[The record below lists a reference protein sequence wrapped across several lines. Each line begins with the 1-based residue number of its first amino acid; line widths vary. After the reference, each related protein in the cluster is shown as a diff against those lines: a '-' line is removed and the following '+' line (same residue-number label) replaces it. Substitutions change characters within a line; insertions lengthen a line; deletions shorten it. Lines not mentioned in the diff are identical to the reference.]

1 MAPPASQQALL
12 AARRK
17 ADDAFLAMEAVLA
30 DHDNILKKANFE
42 KTTTAKIERRIKANR
57 LEELQREGEVSLFH
71 RRRALADMFNAEI
84 AGWRQEVLNSEES
97 LEDKKENIK
106 KKAYALRDAREAE
119 REAFLRGCYDSLW
132 RDSCDDARALDSIAM
147 TKYMNQ
153 ERLDQIQAK
162 RDRNQ
167 QLSKDEN
174 SFLAEWKRQLEAIEA
189 RDKAKRDARYKND
202 MDTAQ
207 GIRDQIAYN
216 EGQRETNWRM
226 QQESAEQEIRE
237 CNEAI
242 AAEEAKQKGRHDLAH
257 RMGKETS
264 EFNKQFRI
272 IAAETAAKEREQN
285 SILLNYA
292 LEQERLRIQEEED
305 AKNAWTAAAKQ
316 QRKYLEELMVREAQD
331 TSFVDN
337 INKREAEKV
346 WKARDDALQARED
359 ARNYL
364 MKMVKEGRAEQIRA
378 KAEVRIKE
386 KQDDKEYAKKF
397 IGDVEEGLEIDRRA
411 VERRRDGAVANNV
424 QLTRQIELR
433 RMQEELAKQDS
444 YLEEKRMRYIERQ
457 HMQRLA
463 MQGGAI
469 RTQFPLMKNNY
480 SS

>member
-1 MAPPASQQALL
+1 MASQQKLL
-12 AARRK
+12 EGRRK
-17 ADDAFLAMEAVLA
+17 ADETYRAMEAVLQ
-30 DHDNILKKANFE
+30 DHEVILHKANFE
-42 KTTTAKIERRIKANR
+42 KTTTAKIERRIKANH
-57 LEELQREGEVSLFH
+57 LETLQREVEVDLFH
-71 RRRALADMFNAEI
+71 RRRALADLFNREI

-97 LEDKKENIK
+97 LEDKKNSIK
-106 KKAYALRDAREAE
+106 QKAYALRDAREAE
-119 REAFLRGCYDSLW
+119 REAFLRNCYDSQW
-132 RDSCDDARALDSIAM
+132 RAACDDARALDSIAM

-153 ERLDQIQAK
+153 ERLNQIQSK

-167 QLSKDEN
+167 QLSQDEN

-189 RDKAKRDARYKND
+189 RDKAKRDARFKSD

-207 GIRDQIAYN
+207 GIRDQMAYN
-216 EGQRETNWRM
+216 DGQRETNWRM
-226 QQESAEQEIRE
+226 QQEADEQEIRE

-242 AAEEAKQKGRHDLAH
+242 AAEDQKQKARHDAAH
-257 RMGKETS
+257 RLGKETS

-272 IAAETAAKEREQN
+272 IAAETAAKEKEQN

-292 LEQERLRIQEEED
+292 LEQERARIQEEED
-305 AKNAWTAAAKQ
+305 AKAAWTAAARQ

-364 MKMVKEGRAEQIRA
+364 MKMVKEGRAEQIRY
-378 KAEVRIKE
+378 KVQGRIKE
-386 KQDDKEYAKKF
+386 KEDDKIYASKF
-397 IGDVEEGLEIDRRA
+397 ITDVQEGLELDRRA

-424 QLTRQIELR
+424 ELTKQIELR
-433 RMQEELAKQDS
+433 RMQEELVKQDT
-444 YLEEKRMRYIERQ
+444 YLEDKRMKYIERQ

-463 MQGGAI
+463 QQGGAV
-469 RTQFPLMKNNY
+469 RTTFPLMKNNY
-480 SS
+480 ST